1 MKTIDVHCHIVPA
14 EFPAQPPSCLSDK
27 WPSMQHRENT
37 QAMIMSG
44 KHDFR
49 LVDSRCWDMDRR
61 ISDMDAEG
69 VRLQIV
75 SPMPELLSY
84 WIDAPHALGL
94 SQHINGVIS
103 DMATKHP
110 TRFGGLGMVPLQDP
124 QMAAKEVST
133 LKSKYNLFG
142 IEIGSNILGK
152 SPADPSFDDFYAE
165 AEKNDLAIFVH
176 ALHPIGVNRLVGPE
190 QSEAYICHPSDVGFA
205 AAGCITGRLLEKF
218 PKLRIG
224 FSHGGGTLAAFLPR
238 LQSGWTKLAPLS
250 KGFASPTETARKFY
264 YDNLAFDPRLLRY
277 LMDTFGETQ
286 IFVGSDYPFMAG
298 QKDSAKTF
306 DPLGLNQAQLDR
318 VLFENAARFLNLK
331 D

>member
-14 EFPAQPPSCLSDK
+14 DFPAMPPSCVSDK

-44 KHDFR
+44 KNEFR

-61 ISDMDAEG
+61 IGDMDAEG
-69 VRLQIV
+69 TLLQVV

-84 WIDAPHALGL
+84 WIDAPHSLGL
-94 SQHINGVIS
+94 SRHINGVIS
-103 DMATKHP
+103 DMVTKHP

-124 QMAAKEVST
+124 ELAAKEVST
-133 LKSKYNLFG
+133 LRSTYNLSG

-152 SPADPSFDDFYAE
+152 SPADPSFDVFYAE
-165 AEKNDLAIFVH
+165 AEKNDLAVFVH
-176 ALHPIGVNRLVGPE
+176 ALHPIGTNRLVGPE

-205 AAGCITGRLLEKF
+205 AASCITGRLLEKF

-224 FSHGGGTLAAFLPR
+224 FSHGGGTLGAFLPR
-238 LQSGWTKLAPLS
+238 LQSGWSKLAPLS

-264 YDNLAFDPRLLRY
+264 YDNLAFDARLLRY

-306 DPLGLNQAQLDR
+306 DPLGLSQAQLDR
-318 VLFENAARFLNLK
+318 VLYQNAARFLNLK
-331 D
+331 N

>member
-1 MKTIDVHCHIVPA
+1 MGATQRVGTTPHGASRRCTRRFVRRQPRPVPRPRPHVNRRPVGLH
-14 EFPAQPPSCLSDK
+14 E
-27 WPSMQHRENT
+27 HR
-37 QAMIMSG
+37 A
-44 KHDFR
+44 
-49 LVDSRCWDMDRR
+49 
-61 ISDMDAEG
+61 
-69 VRLQIV
+69 
-75 SPMPELLSY
+75 
-84 WIDAPHALGL
+84 
-94 SQHINGVIS
+94 
-103 DMATKHP
+103 
-110 TRFGGLGMVPLQDP
+110 
-124 QMAAKEVST
+124 
-133 LKSKYNLFG
+133 
-142 IEIGSNILGK
+142 
-152 SPADPSFDDFYAE
+152 
-165 AEKNDLAIFVH
+165 
-176 ALHPIGVNRLVGPE
+176 RLVGPE